1 MENRMEE
8 LVRILNEHAYF
19 YYVMDDPRIADAE
32 YDRLFDEL
40 LKLEQESGIVLP
52 DSPTIRV
59 GGAPLESFRKHTHI
73 APLYSLDKVQSIE
86 ALREWKER
94 IDRLLGEKA
103 EFSLEYKF
111 DGLTINLTYDNGILV
126 QAATRGDGITGEEIL
141 AQARTIRSIPS
152 SIPYKGRL
160 EVQGEGIMW
169 LKTLDEYNKT
179 AKEPLKNARNAAA
192 GALRNLDPKETA
204 KRKLDAFF
212 YNVGYIEGRSFR
224 DHEEMINFL
233 RENHFKTGECELLFS
248 DFDLLCDEIG
258 KIEKIRDSIGYLI
271 DGIVIKVNDFRQR
284 EALGYTAR
292 FPRWAVAYKF
302 FAEEMT
308 TTLID
313 VIWEVGRTGKLTPTA
328 ILEPVELAG
337 ATVSRATLNNIEDIE
352 RKSVRMNGRVF
363 IRRSNDVIP
372 EILGLVPGEENKDK
386 IIPPEFC
393 PACGAKLERVGPNLF
408 CPNTLSC
415 APQLINKM
423 VHFCS
428 RDAMN
433 IEGLSQKTIELVFDK
448 LGVKD
453 ISDIYSLTFE
463 DLIGLEGFGAK
474 KASNL
479 ITAIEASKTPALESF
494 IFALGINNV
503 GKQTARDLAKHFGSF
518 EAIRNA
524 ALEELTAIR
533 DIGDVVAECIVDFF
547 ASEQVREVIDKLF
560 DYGVTPGVYRAGSR
574 ESAFSGKN
582 VVVTGTLKNYSRN
595 DAKALLEKAGATVQ
609 SSVGKSTDMLI
620 AGEKAGSKLEKAI
633 ALGTLVITDAEFEE
647 MIADFKV

>member
-8 LVRILNEHAYF
+8 LVRILNEHAYY

-212 YNVGYIEGRSFR
+212 YNVGYIEGKSFR

-271 DGIVIKVNDFRQR
+271 DGIVIKVNNFRQR

-292 FPRWAVAYKF
+292 FPRWAVTYKF

-372 EILGLVPGEENKDK
+372 EILGLVPGEEDKEK

-494 IFALGINNV
+494 ILALGINNV

-518 EAIRNA
+518 EAVRNA

-533 DIGDVVAECIVDFF
+533 DIGEVVAECIVDFF
-547 ASEQVREVIDKLF
+547 ASEQVREVIEKLF
-560 DYGVTPGVYRAGSR
+560 GYGVTPGVYRAGSR

-647 MIADFKV
+647 MIADFKA

>member
-59 GGAPLESFRKHTHI
+59 GGTPLESFRKHTHI

-212 YNVGYIEGRSFR
+212 YNVGYIEGKSFR

-271 DGIVIKVNDFRQR
+271 DGIVIKVNNFRQR

-372 EILGLVPGEENKDK
+372 EILGLVPGEEDKEK

-494 IFALGINNV
+494 ILALGINNV
-503 GKQTARDLAKHFGSF
+503 GKQTAKDLAKHFGSF
-518 EAIRNA
+518 EAVRNA

-533 DIGDVVAECIVDFF
+533 DIGEVVAECIVDFF
-547 ASEQVREVIDKLF
+547 ASEQVREVIEKLF
-560 DYGVTPGVYRAGSR
+560 GYGVTPGVYRAGSR

-609 SSVGKSTDMLI
+609 SSVGKSTDILI

-647 MIADFKV
+647 MIADFKA